1 MTEICCIFFFDLAYL
16 QEKPSVGRKSGG
28 GNGAKAKRNTYIKH
42 LLKQNE
48 NRAVVGKV
56 LTNDKELSKKR
67 RDRLLSSLNDDLSID
82 VEYSL
87 NRKNRWETISTA
99 ADLVKGSDE
108 GDGIVVSGVDAHY
121 GVGLSKVSAY
131 HQLDADGFVNTK
143 KCSKPLNG
151 VALESLLRNSDEKQR
166 GKKRSKRLALA
177 KLALPSSDNADIDGD
192 EMAKPHV
199 RYILRK
205 PHPIPQLFGGS
216 LFKRPSERSQKTR
229 GRMDKIDT
237 DYLDDIEMSAS
248 LHNDPQDEC
257 DMSASVAALYKA
269 PKPQTFSLADFIKD
283 TSPPVMVHFKSI
295 ESLADSSVKG
305 DNDKVSATTSSSA
318 AATSPLS
325 ASAISKTKMASKAYF
340 EEFEILKQQFGIS
353 NFNES
358 FEKLHLRPELKF
370 RWLNDEKS
378 RCVFDLTHLL
388 DEHTFKIAMVVVV
401 EALKSKEGYLR
412 VLINGSFGCPSD
424 VTEFVKQTTF
434 KSPMDFIEELIKK
447 VQKSYN
453 DARQST
459 KNSSLASYNSVF
471 HGHQLTLP
479 VDPCGDYKII
489 DDAAARSPTVE
500 AIIIDG
506 PESEE
511 DDDDDDEMEGFEEFE
526 VIEMDDI
533 ISEVDEDEAKEDEAP
548 PKVIHEEPEIIEDY
562 DSGCD
567 MCPEGNEDELIILD
581 SCGHRFCRS
590 CIRNDL
596 TDAIVR
602 RSVYPLMCLHE
613 NCKTPINL
621 DFLVTILPLSIVE
634 YYFRFAFMAENIS
647 DGKSV
652 VECPHCHGS
661 AAVNKKPTFGSVKCT
676 KCSICFC
683 ARCDREPH
691 FPLSCQQMDI
701 WEKKFEKQYP
711 VDVSRQ
717 TQGKTCKCECGEMIQ
732 NPKGLRQVTCN
743 GCKNVYQWK
752 TGEAIVRDGTAGAT
766 GATGT
771 KKALVPFDLETLP
784 NNIAGEFSK
793 VCSISRT
800 LRYDLTANRQIT
812 KNLCKVVDFRLK
824 QAFIEIRKT
833 ALHILEY
840 GFAWLYLNN
849 KRGQKSATWS
859 SIKAQL
865 TLLRTKLDALHS
877 QIANGQ
883 TDGIEAKINELNTL
897 TQKNL
902 DDFVVHA

>member
-1 MTEICCIFFFDLAYL
+1 MGDLAYL
-16 QEKPSVGRKSGG
+16 QEKPSIGRKSGG
-28 GNGAKAKRNTYIKH
+28 GGAKAKRNTYIKH

-67 RDRLLSSLNDDLSID
+67 RDRLLSSLNDDLSVD

-99 ADLVKGSDE
+99 ADLVKASE
-108 GDGIVVSGVDAHY
+108 EPEGIVVSGIDAHY
-121 GVGLSKVSAY
+121 GIGLSKVSAY

-151 VALESLLRNSDEKQR
+151 VALESLLRNSNEKQR

-177 KLALPSSDNADIDGD
+177 KLAPPPPSSNDDNGDGD
-192 EMAKPHV
+192 DADKKPHV
-199 RYILRK
+199 RYIFRK

-216 LFKRPSERSQKTR
+216 LFKRPSERSSQKTR
-229 GRMDKIDT
+229 GRMDKIDAE
-237 DYLDDIEMSAS
+237 YLDDIEMTRSL
-248 LHNDPQDEC
+248 LHNDQDEY

-269 PKPQTFSLADFIKD
+269 PKAQTFSLADFIKD
-283 TSPPVMVHFKSI
+283 SSPPVMVHSKSI
-295 ESLADSSVKG
+295 ESIADSSDKG
-305 DNDKVSATTSSSA
+305 DSDKISATTSSSA
-318 AATSPLS
+318 AAAAATS
-325 ASAISKTKMASKAYF
+325 SKTKMASKAYF

-353 NFNES
+353 NFIES
-358 FEKLHLRPELKF
+358 FEKLNLRSELKF
-370 RWLNDEKS
+370 RWLNDEKT

-412 VLINGSFGCPSD
+412 VLLNGSFGCPSD
-424 VTEFVKQTTF
+424 VTEFVKQSTF
-434 KSPMDFIEELIKK
+434 KSPMDFIEEFVKK

-489 DDAAARSPTVE
+489 EDAAARSPTVE
-500 AIIIDG
+500 AIIIDA

-511 DDDDDDEMEGFEEFE
+511 DEYDDDEMEGFEEFE

-533 ISEVDEDEAKEDEAP
+533 ISEVDEDEEKAE
-548 PKVIHEEPEIIEDY
+548 PKAFEEPEIIEDY

-567 MCPEGNEDELIILD
+567 MCPEGNDDELIVLD
-581 SCGHRFCRS
+581 SCGHRFCRT
-590 CIRNDL
+590 CIRSDL
-596 TDAIVR
+596 TDAIIR
-602 RSVYPLMCLHE
+602 KSAYPLMCLHE
-613 NCKTPINL
+613 NCGTPINL

-661 AAVNKKPTFGSVKCT
+661 AAINKKPTFGSVKCT

-717 TQGKTCKCECGEMIQ
+717 TQGKTYKCECGEMIQ

-743 GCKNVYQWK
+743 GCKNSYQWK
-752 TGEAIVRDGTAGAT
+752 TGEAIVRDGIGAT
-766 GATGT
+766 N
-771 KKALVPFDLETLP
+771 KKPLIPFDVETLP

-849 KRGQKSATWS
+849 KRGQKSTPWS
-859 SIKAQL
+859 SIKTQL

-877 QIANGQ
+877 QIVNGQ

-897 TQKNL
+897 TQKCL
-902 DDFVVHA
+902 DDFVVVVHA